1 MAFQEEELVARVR
14 RSWAG
19 PTVGLIALFMSA
31 ALISYVNNRVVE
43 TWFSYLVYGTSALLA
58 LIWLIAIV
66 RHLNFYVELTTARV
80 IFRDGIFGQK
90 TIEISFS
97 EVVSVELGKSKT
109 LTIGRR
115 SAEPLVIAK
124 VPKAKL
130 LVAEIR
136 ALARL

>member
-14 RSWAG
+14 RSWGG
-19 PTVGLIALFMSA
+19 PTLGLIALFIAA

-43 TWFSYLVYGTSALLA
+43 SWFSYLVFGTSALLSV
-58 LIWLIAIV
+58 IWLIAVV
-66 RHLNFYVELTTARV
+66 RHLNFYVELTTARI

-90 TIEISFS
+90 TIETSLS
-97 EVVSVELGKSKT
+97 EVVSVELSKSKT

-115 SAEPLVIAK
+115 SGEPLVIAK
-124 VPKAKL
+124 VPRAKVL
-130 LVAEIR
+130 LAEIR